1 MAKHNNRFP
10 GHRRSLRR
18 RSHPRPEVTGKR
30 SFVAKIL
37 GNLVARIIAEWLKDL
52 FGDLWSKFDRLWDEI
67 DRFL

>member
-1 MAKHNNRFP
+1 M
-10 GHRRSLRR
+10 
-18 RSHPRPEVTGKR
+18 TGKR

-52 FGDLWSKFDRLWDEI
+52 FGDLWSKFDRLWDEV